1 MKMLPL
7 GIFIFTFIF
16 SQQAWNE
23 NSPYNIY
30 FILYVCYWSYGGWF
44 IHACF
49 FFTLSKIFKC
59 PYLIFMWN

>member
-23 NSPYNIY
+23 NSPYSIY
-30 FILYVCYWSYGGWF
+30 FIFYVCYWF

-49 FFTLSKIFKC
+49 FLPCQKYSNVLTW
-59 PYLIFMWN
+59 YLCEM